1 MSSDQT
7 SVDLVSVVQET
18 RAAAEPVRFESSST
32 GDGDLEHAAMIVAEI
47 VRQLGETYWPILARL
62 EKELDARDSRA
73 KRLARFRRPLARS

>member
-32 GDGDLEHAAMIVAEI
+32 GDGDLEHAAMIAAEI
-47 VRQLGETYWPILARL
+47 VRQLGETYWPILARV